1 MSAPLV
7 SCIIPVYNGERFL
20 AEAIRSILAQTHQ
33 PLEVIVVDDG
43 STDATGMVAQRY
55 LAPDV
60 SADFA
65 DDAAGARTR
74 AVVRDLRQE
83 NAGPVVARN
92 TGIALA
98 RGQYLAFL
106 DADDRWE
113 PTRIEKQLASLA
125 EHPEAEISV
134 CLVRNFFM
142 PGFEPTNDFERR
154 HPRNQAT
161 PAYLSIGMVLSR
173 ATLDRVGPFDT
184 SLDHGD
190 GADWFLRAR
199 QLGIKDIL
207 VREVLVHRRIHGN
220 NMSKTQAAASRDEF
234 LAIIKRSLDQRRKAE
249 A

>member
-7 SCIIPVYNGERFL
+7 SCIIPVFNGERFL
-20 AEAIRSILAQTHQ
+20 AEAIRSILAQTHH

-43 STDATGMVAQRY
+43 STDGTASVVASEFAALVRY
-55 LAPDV
+55 L
-60 SADFA
+60 
-65 DDAAGARTR
+65 
-74 AVVRDLRQE
+74 RQD

-92 TGIALA
+92 AGIAMA

-125 EHPEAEISV
+125 GHPEAEISV
-134 CLVRNFFM
+134 CLAENFFM
-142 PGFEPTNDFERR
+142 PGFEPRNDFERQ
-154 HPRNQAT
+154 HPKNQAT

-173 ATLDRVGPFDT
+173 ATFDRVGPFDP
-184 SLDHGD
+184 SLGHGD

-199 QLGIKDIL
+199 ELGIRDIL
-207 VREVLVHRRIHGN
+207 VREVLVHRRIHGS

-234 LAIIKRSLDQRRKAE
+234 LAIIKRSLDQRRRAE